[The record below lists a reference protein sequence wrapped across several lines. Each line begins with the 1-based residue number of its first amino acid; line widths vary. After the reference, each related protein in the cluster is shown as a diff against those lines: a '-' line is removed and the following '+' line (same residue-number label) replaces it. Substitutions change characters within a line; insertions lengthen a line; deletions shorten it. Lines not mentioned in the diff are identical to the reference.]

1 MKGHLLSGLIF
12 APTVGALVL
21 VLVRRLMG
29 AGEETIRRLAL
40 AVSLVPLGLCVPLLR
55 GFDPAAA
62 GPQMVERVPWIRF
75 FGFTVDYFVGVD
87 GVSLWFVVLSALLVP
102 IAIGASWRA
111 IERHVLEFHVFLLLL
126 ETGVIGVFLALD
138 MFLFFIF
145 WEVMLVPMY
154 FLIGI
159 WGYERRVYAAVKF
172 IIYTMVGSALMLAAI
187 ISLYYLNG
195 GTTFDIPAIAEN
207 VRAGRLVLD
216 PGTERWLF
224 WGFTLAFLIK
234 VPLFP
239 FHTWLPDAH
248 VEAPTAGSVILAGV
262 LLKMGGYGLLRFT
275 LPLFPNATEE
285 FAGLL
290 GALAIISIIYGAL
303 VSMVQ
308 PDVKALIAYSSVS
321 HMGFVVLGIMARTEM
336 GMQGAIFQMLS
347 HGIATSALFIIV
359 GMLAER
365 RHTRLIAE
373 FGGLVRP
380 MPVFSALFGI
390 LALASVA
397 LPALSGF
404 VGEFLVLVGTYTS
417 ELAHAG
423 TYTVL
428 AATAMILSAAYML
441 WMLERVLFGEITRP
455 ENRHL
460 PDVNVRERLVLVPMA
475 ALVIVMGV
483 FPNPILRRTD
493 EAVGEVRR
501 AAQGAILVRSESAV
515 KAHGRAPL
523 VTLRGVALRRTPFG
537 ERR

>member
-1 MKGHLLSGLIF
+1 MGEHLLSWLTF
-12 APTVGALVL
+12 APTAGALLLLVARVL
-21 VLVRRLMG
+21 L
-29 AGEETIRRLAL
+29 AASEETIRRLAL
-40 AVSLVPLGLCVPLLR
+40 AVSLVPLGLCGPMLVK
-55 GFDPAAA
+55 FDPAAS
-62 GPQMVERVPWIRF
+62 GPQMVERAPWIRF
-75 FGFTVDYFVGVD
+75 FGFNVDYFVGVD
-87 GVSLWFVVLSALLVP
+87 GVSLWLVVLSALLVP
-102 IAIGASWRA
+102 VSILISWRA

-126 ETGVIGVFLALD
+126 ETGVIGVFVALD

-159 WGYERRVYAAVKF
+159 WGYERRIYAAVKF

-195 GTTFDIPAIAEN
+195 GTTFDILAITEN
-207 VRAGRLVLD
+207 VRAGRLVWD
-216 PGTERWLF
+216 PQTERWLF

-248 VEAPTAGSVILAGV
+248 VEAPTAGSVILAGI

-275 LPLFPNATEE
+275 LPLFPQATEE
-285 FAGLL
+285 FAGVL
-290 GALAIISIIYGAL
+290 GALAVISIIYGAL

-308 PDVKALIAYSSVS
+308 PDLKKLIAYSSVS
-321 HMGFVVLGIMARTEM
+321 HMGFVVLGIVARTEM

-347 HGIATSALFIIV
+347 HGIATSALFMIAGI
-359 GMLAER
+359 LSER

-373 FGGLVRP
+373 FGGLAHP

-397 LPALSGF
+397 LPTLSGF

-417 ELAHAG
+417 ALARGRA
-423 TYTVL
+423 YTVL

-441 WMLERVLFGEITRP
+441 WTLERVLFGAITRE
-455 ENRHL
+455 ENRRL
-460 PDVNVRERLVLVPMA
+460 PDVNARERLALVPMA
-475 ALVIVMGV
+475 ALVILMGV
-483 FPNPILRRTD
+483 LPNPILRRTD
-493 EAVGEVRR
+493 HAVLELQR
-501 AAQGAILVRSESAV
+501 AASRTILVQR
-515 KAHGRAPL
+515 AHPAPPDRERL
-523 VTLRGVALRRTPFG
+523 APPGAEVL